1 MNMRSSLRWGARFA
15 VSCAALIAAQLSSP
29 QALAKEHCPFGTW
42 LSGDSC
48 CEPGSEY
55 VPSKNQCMPVRPER
69 RCAQGHL
76 DDCVTAARNLEQH
89 GDVGEGYAVELYRFA
104 CEEGHAPGC
113 RGLAQLYDEG
123 RGVERDSRR
132 AMTLWEDA
140 CAQGDAPSCTILAH
154 LFSKQGIT
162 DARVLTLLAMGCHRG
177 DASACSEYADNLSSH
192 SSPSQKST
200 VVSYLE
206 RACSGGVGSACRSL
220 IASERGD
227 KAFSQAR
234 ERELLSRAC
243 EAKDAEA
250 CTLLGQASH
259 YGAPRRGEPHRKD

>member
-1 MNMRSSLRWGARFA
+1 MTIRSSVRWGARF
-15 VSCAALIAAQLSSP
+15 VVFCAALIAAQLSSP

-42 LSGDSC
+42 LSGDTC

-55 VPSKNQCMPVRPER
+55 VASRNQCMPARPER

-76 DDCVTAARNLEQH
+76 DDCVAAARNLEQH
-89 GDVGEGYAVELYRFA
+89 GKVGEGYAVELYRFA

-123 RGVERDSRR
+123 RGVEKDSHR

-154 LFSKQGIT
+154 LLMKQGSVDT
-162 DARVLTLLAMGCHRG
+162 RVLTLLAMGCHRG
-177 DASACSEYADNLSSH
+177 DAAACSEYAANISAQ
-192 SSPSQKST
+192 PSAQKST
-200 VVSYLE
+200 VVAYLE
-206 RACSGGVGSACRSL
+206 RACSGGVSSACRAL
-220 IASERGD
+220 IASERSE
-227 KAFSQAR
+227 KALSPAR
-234 ERELLSRAC
+234 ERELLNRAC

-250 CTLLGQASH
+250 CTLLGQLSR
-259 YGAPRRGEPHRKD
+259 YTAPRRSDAQRKD